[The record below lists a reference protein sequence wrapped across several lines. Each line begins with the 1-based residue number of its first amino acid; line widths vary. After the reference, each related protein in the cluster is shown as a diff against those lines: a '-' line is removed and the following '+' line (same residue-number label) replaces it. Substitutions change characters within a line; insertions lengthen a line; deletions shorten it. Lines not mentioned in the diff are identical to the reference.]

1 MSNPL
6 STSDGVCSDNTPTST
21 AVKMII
27 EPKAKDLGG
36 FSVRRAL
43 PYAKQRMV
51 GPWVFF
57 DHAGPV
63 EFAPGQ
69 GIDVRPH
76 PHIGLATVS
85 YLLEGAVMHRD
96 SLGCAERIVPGD
108 INLMTAGRGI
118 VHSERTPDDARAAG
132 HTMELLQLWIALPD
146 DEEDR
151 LPAFDHYDGADMPV
165 FSAPGVTGRV
175 LMGAAHD
182 KVAPVITYS
191 PTVYVDYE
199 MEAGAVFSVPP
210 AVERA
215 IYVLRGAVQIG
226 DVAVATHTMA
236 VLNPEAD
243 CVVNATS
250 DARIVL
256 VGGDPV
262 GERLLFW
269 NFVASSQDKID
280 QAKQDWKDG
289 KFDAV
294 PGDDEFIPLPD

>member
-1 MSNPL
+1 MSNSPP
-6 STSDGVCSDNTPTST
+6 TSDGASPDHNPARS
-21 AVKMII
+21 AVKMVI
-27 EPKAKDLGG
+27 EPKDKDLGG

-43 PYAKQRMV
+43 PYAKQRAV

-63 EFAPGQ
+63 TFAPGQ

-85 YLLEGAVMHRD
+85 YLLDGAVMHRD
-96 SLGCAERIVPGD
+96 SLGYTERIVPGD
-108 INLMTAGRGI
+108 INLMTGGGGI

-132 HTMELLQLWIALPD
+132 HTLELLQLWIALPD

-151 LPAFDHYDGADMPV
+151 PPAFDHYDAADMPV

-175 LMGAAHD
+175 LMGSAHD

-191 PTVYVDYE
+191 PTLYVDYDLE
-199 MEAGAVFSVPP
+199 TDAMFTLPP

-215 IYVLRGAVQIG
+215 IYVLRGEVQIG
-226 DVAVATHTMA
+226 DVRIASSTMA
-236 VLNPEAD
+236 VLNPSSECMVTA
-243 CVVNATS
+243 VS
-250 DARIVL
+250 DSRFVL
-256 VGGDPV
+256 IGGEPV
-262 GERLLFW
+262 GPRVLYW

-280 QAKQDWKDG
+280 QAKQDWRDG
-289 KFDAV
+289 KFGSV